1 MTDIPSLSARCCYSC
16 RAFFRRRAM
25 KQEKVRCRSSEGDC
39 QVTSQGKKCV
49 ACRYRKCLRIGMDP
63 LLVQVRDQI
72 TLLSWSPAPV
82 TVIFLG
88 DKKQTTR
95 EEGK

>member
-1 MTDIPSLSARCCYSC
+1 
-16 RAFFRRRAM
+16 M

-63 LLVQVRDQI
+63 LLVQVRDQL
-72 TLLSWSPAPV
+72 TLL
-82 TVIFLG
+82 T
-88 DKKQTTR
+88 
-95 EEGK
+95 

>member
-63 LLVQVRDQI
+63 LLVQVRDQL
-72 TLLSWSPAPV
+72 TLL
-82 TVIFLG
+82 T
-88 DKKQTTR
+88 
-95 EEGK
+95 